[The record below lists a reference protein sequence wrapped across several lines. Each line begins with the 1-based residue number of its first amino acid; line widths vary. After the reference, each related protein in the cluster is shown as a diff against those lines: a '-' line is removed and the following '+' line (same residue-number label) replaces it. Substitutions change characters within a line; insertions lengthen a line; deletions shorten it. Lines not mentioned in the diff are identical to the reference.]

1 MTDTIQN
8 KTILKCQA
16 GEVAIYIDSYMV
28 GTAYEELP
36 NPSMITYTL
45 ILDHAMEMSA
55 WELKKVKEMVHGGI
69 FAMRETTMKQELAE
83 SRILPTEHQAEAYR
97 FMRAGDVLE
106 TIRGYTGS

>member
-28 GTAYEELP
+28 GTDYEELP
-36 NPSMITYTL
+36 NPSMLTYTL
-45 ILDHAMEMSA
+45 IPQHALQMSK
-55 WELKKVKEMVHGGI
+55 WELDKVKEMAHGGF
-69 FAMRETTMKQELAE
+69 FAMQETTMELELAE
-83 SRILPTEHQAEAYR
+83 SMITPTEDQAEAYR